1 MHMTRITVIA
11 SLGVATVAAMA
22 GSFVDSFGTYALRSR
37 HWWRSTEIA
46 VTLKPSNGRLVAANK
61 TQAMPTVA
69 MVGLRNLGA
78 SESASWALSTSAE
91 QLAPNDGSSEGIALL
106 GLAFSVDPSDP
117 DASYD
122 GLSIGIAWDGDSVN
136 AYFWADSGMGPQ
148 TFVISSSRTYRFR
161 GTLSA
166 TYNAKKDRL
175 SLRVG
180 NKTVTREHFYDLSGF
195 AGTATP
201 VLAAAV
207 LTEDDRP
214 ACAFDN
220 FSFSG
225 PGVVPVSIDWD

>member
-1 MHMTRITVIA
+1 MTTPRIAIIA
-11 SLGVATVAAMA
+11 SLGAATTAAMA
-22 GSFVDSFGTYALRSR
+22 GTFVEFFNTYALRSR
-37 HWWRSTEIA
+37 QWWRSTEIA
-46 VTLKPSNGRLVAANK
+46 VTLEPSNGRLVASNK

-78 SESASWALSTSAE
+78 SESASWALSASAE
-91 QLAPNDGSSEGIALL
+91 QLVPNDGSSAGIALL

-117 DASYD
+117 DASFS
-122 GLSIGIAWDGDSVN
+122 GLSLGVAWDGDSVSAN
-136 AYFWADSGMGPQ
+136 FWSEGQTPPE

-195 AGTATP
+195 TGTATP

>member
-11 SLGVATVAAMA
+11 SLGAATAAAMA
-22 GSFVDSFGTYALRSR
+22 GTFVDSFGASTLRIR
-37 HWWRSTEIA
+37 QWWRSTEFA
-46 VTLKPSNGRLVAANK
+46 VTLEPSNGRLVASNK
-61 TQAMPTVA
+61 TQSMPTVA

-91 QLAPNDGSSEGIALL
+91 QLAPNDGSSDGFAAL
-106 GLAFSVDPSDP
+106 GLAFSVDPSVP
-117 DASYD
+117 DASFS
-122 GLSIGIAWDGDSVN
+122 GLSLGVAWDGDSVSAN
-136 AYFWADSGMGPQ
+136 FWSDGGTPPE

-195 AGTATP
+195 TGTATP

-207 LTEDDRP
+207 VTEDDRP
-214 ACAFDN
+214 AFAFDN